1 MERLGLERRC
11 VERRELGW
19 LGLERRRMERLFLGR
34 RGVEWL
40 RLDQLSLGLTDA
52 RSGSQAMKVPRAT
65 GAVVAASVLGGA
77 LTLSVAAGRQSASWH
92 VEQSQWMV
100 AAAVGALALGSW
112 VWPVVVYR
120 GGESAAFNMDEGFF
134 VILALLVPPLVTLG
148 TLALAIIV
156 AQAARRRPLL
166 KSAFNVGQV
175 LIAAG
180 LGLAVS
186 RSLAAPS
193 NSLTTGQIA
202 AIILGVGVYFVINT
216 FLVAAVMVPMG
227 ATWRELTSD
236 LPIQV
241 THAGAGALVGVVLAL
256 AIQGHPW
263 AVALAIPGLIMERQL
278 ISARFAALYDRA
290 RMEGLY
296 EVTLEANRGLRQQ
309 AVLETI
315 LESVRRLLRSPE
327 AALTSDDPGP
337 GQLAAPIT
345 VADQRQWLVAWG
357 RRRGEPFGDA
367 DRGLLRALAAVGNGA
382 LSNAELYQQVHVE
395 RERLS
400 SITLSIGEGVCAI
413 DADGK
418 LTFVNR
424 AAADMMRLPSLNITI
439 DDLVS
444 DGALTAPDFLLVP
457 ASEAMRTGRTIRE
470 DDARFP
476 GKNGGTIPVAYTASA
491 VMSDGTPSGAVIA
504 FRDITE
510 RKAFE
515 DELHHHAFYDSLT
528 GLANRGL
535 LVERLDQ
542 ALRRSAMDR
551 KTHALIFVDVDR
563 FKSINDSL
571 GHVTGDEF
579 LVAIGARMKGVVRS
593 HDLLARFGGDEFVV
607 LLEDVAGVDV
617 AVAAAQRICAA
628 VEQPMVL
635 PDGYELV
642 ASVSVG
648 IALTEPGKTADDV
661 LRNADVAMYDAKV
674 KGGGGIY
681 KVFNQ
686 ASMGSRSSERLQ
698 IEADLRKGL
707 ERDELEVYY
716 QPFYSLDEQRIVGAE
731 ALVRWRH
738 PANGLI
744 SPMSFIPMAEETG
757 LILPLG
763 RYVLD
768 TACRQVR
775 SIRDRLDVD
784 LPISVNLSPR
794 QFQESGLLSQVAAA
808 LDSAG
813 LPSELLM
820 FEITE
825 TMVMEDLSG
834 AREIMKKLNRLGV
847 RLAIDDF
854 GTGHSSLAYLKQFP
868 VHEVKVDRAF
878 VQGVA
883 ESPVDSAIV
892 RAIIDLA
899 NAMGISAVAEGVETK
914 DQAAGLRM
922 LGCPVGQGFYFS
934 RPLRAEAFDQ
944 LLTRHFARTGG
955 PNGRVLINQCAGTP
969 GSTAVPSV
977 LACPADAA
985 TLHG

>member
-1 MERLGLERRC
+1 
-11 VERRELGW
+11 
-19 LGLERRRMERLFLGR
+19 
-34 RGVEWL
+34 
-40 RLDQLSLGLTDA
+40 
-52 RSGSQAMKVPRAT
+52 MKVPRAT
-65 GAVVAASVLGGA
+65 WAVVAASVAGGVLA
-77 LTLSVAAGRQSASWH
+77 LFIAAWRQSAPGH
-92 VEQSQWMV
+92 VDKGQWIV
-100 AAAVGALALGSW
+100 AAAMGVLALGSW

-148 TLALAIIV
+148 TLALMTIL
-156 AQAARRRPLL
+156 AQAARRRPLV
-166 KSAFNVGQV
+166 KSAFNAGQV

-180 LGLAVS
+180 LGLAAS
-186 RSLAAPS
+186 RAIAAPS
-193 NSLTTGQIA
+193 DSLTAGQIA
-202 AIILGVGVYFVINT
+202 AIMLGAGVYFVTNT
-216 FLVAAVMVPMG
+216 FLVDSVMISMG
-227 ATWRELTSD
+227 ASWGDFTKD
-236 LPIQV
+236 LSAQV
-241 THAGAGALVGVVLAL
+241 THASAGALVGVVLAL
-256 AIQGHPW
+256 AIQAHLW
-263 AVALAIPGLIMERQL
+263 AVALAIPGLVVERQL
-278 ISARFAALYDRA
+278 ISAWFAALYDRA
-290 RMEGLY
+290 RMKGLY
-296 EVTLEANRGLRQQ
+296 EVTLEANRALRQQ
-309 AVLETI
+309 PVLETI

-327 AALTSDDPGP
+327 ATLISDDPGP
-337 GQLAAPIT
+337 DQLAAPMI
-345 VADQRQWLVAWG
+345 VANQQQWLVASG
-357 RRRGEPFGDA
+357 RRRDEPFDDA
-367 DRGLLRALAAVGNGA
+367 DRGLLKALAAVGSGA
-382 LSNAELYQQVHVE
+382 LSNAQLYQQVHVE

-400 SITLSIGEGVCAI
+400 SITLNIGEGVCAI
-413 DADGK
+413 AADGR

-424 AAADMMRLPSLNITI
+424 AAADAIELPSLSIAV
-439 DDLVS
+439 DDPVS
-444 DGALTAPDFLLVP
+444 DGALTAPDFLLAP
-457 ASEAMRTGRTIRE
+457 AGEAMRTGRTIRE
-470 DDARFP
+470 DDARFR

-491 VMSDGTPSGAVIA
+491 VMSDGAASGAIIA

-515 DELHHHAFYDSLT
+515 DELHQHAFYDSLT
-528 GLANRGL
+528 GLANRRL

-542 ALRRSAMDR
+542 ALRRSSLDR
-551 KTHALIFVDVDR
+551 KTHALIFIDVDR

-579 LVAIGARMKGVVRS
+579 LVAIGIRMKEVVRS

-607 LLEDVAGVDV
+607 LLEDVAAVDV
-617 AVAAAQRICAA
+617 AVAAARRICAA

-635 PDGYELV
+635 PNGYELV

-681 KVFNQ
+681 KVFDP
-686 ASMGSRSSERLQ
+686 ASMGTRSSERLQ

-707 ERDELEVYY
+707 ERDELEVHY
-716 QPFYSLDEQRIVGAE
+716 QPFYSLDEQQIVGAE

-738 PANGLI
+738 PTNGLI
-744 SPMSFIPMAEETG
+744 SPMRFIPMAEETG

-768 TACRQVR
+768 KACQQVC

-794 QFQESGLLSQVAAA
+794 QFQESGLLSQVASV
-808 LDSAG
+808 LDTTG

-834 AREIMKKLNRLGV
+834 AHEVMKKLNRLGV

-868 VHEVKVDRAF
+868 VHEVKVDRIF

-892 RAIIDLA
+892 RAVIDLA
-899 NAMGISAVAEGVETK
+899 DAMGISAVAEGVETK
-914 DQAAGLRM
+914 DQVAGLKM
-922 LGCPVGQGFYFS
+922 LGCQVAQGFYFS
-934 RPLRAEAFDQ
+934 QPLRAEEFDE
-944 LLTRHFARTGG
+944 LLTRHFARTVR
-955 PNGRVLINQCAGTP
+955 PARPVLIDKGA
-969 GSTAVPSV
+969 SMSSITAVSPV
-977 LACPADAA
+977 PACP
-985 TLHG
+985 TLRG

>member
-1 MERLGLERRC
+1 M
-11 VERRELGW
+11 
-19 LGLERRRMERLFLGR
+19 
-34 RGVEWL
+34 
-40 RLDQLSLGLTDA
+40 GLTRA
-52 RSGSQAMKVPRAT
+52 RPGSRAMNIPRAT
-65 GAVVAASVLGGA
+65 RAIVAASIVGGA
-77 LTLSVAAGRQSASWH
+77 LTIFVAVWRQSAPGDID
-92 VEQSQWMV
+92 QGQWI
-100 AAAVGALALGSW
+100 AAAAIGVLALGSW

-120 GGESAAFNMDEGFF
+120 GGESEALNMDEGFL

-148 TLALAIIV
+148 TLGLVTIL
-156 AQAARRRPLL
+156 AQAIRRRPLV
-166 KSAFNVGQV
+166 KSAFNAGQV
-175 LIAAG
+175 LTAAG

-186 RSLAAPS
+186 RGIAAPA
-193 NSLTTGQIA
+193 NPLTAGQIA
-202 AIILGVGVYFVINT
+202 AVMLGAAVYLAINT
-216 FLVAAVMVPMG
+216 LLVASVMVSMG
-227 ATWRELTSD
+227 TTWRELTSD
-236 LPIQV
+236 LRIQV
-241 THAGAGALVGVVLAL
+241 TLSGAGALVGVLLAV
-256 AIQGHPW
+256 AIQAHLW
-263 AVALAIPGLIMERQL
+263 AVALAIPGLVLERRL

-315 LESVRRLLRSPE
+315 LGSVRRLLRSPE

-337 GQLAAPIT
+337 GQLAAPMT
-345 VADQRQWLVAWG
+345 VADRQQWLVASG
-357 RRRGEPFGDA
+357 RRRDEPFDDA
-367 DRGLLRALAAVGNGA
+367 DSGLLRALAAVGNGA
-382 LSNAELYQQVHVE
+382 LSNAQLFQQVRLE

-400 SITLSIGEGVCAI
+400 SITLNIGEGVCAI

-424 AAADMMRLPSLNITI
+424 AAADMMKLPSLNITI
-439 DDLVS
+439 DDPVS

-515 DELHHHAFYDSLT
+515 DELHQHAFYDSLT
-528 GLANRGL
+528 GLANRRL

-579 LVAIGARMKGVVRS
+579 LVAIGACMKGVVRN

-617 AVAAAQRICAA
+617 AVAAARRICAA
-628 VEQPMVL
+628 VKRPMVL

-674 KGGGGIY
+674 RGGGGIY
-681 KVFNQ
+681 KVFDQ

-744 SPMSFIPMAEETG
+744 GPMSFIPMAEETG
-757 LILPLG
+757 LIMPLG

-794 QFQESGLLSQVAAA
+794 QFQESGLLTQVAAA
-808 LDSAG
+808 LDAAC

-825 TMVMEDLSG
+825 SVVMEDISG

-922 LGCPVGQGFYFS
+922 LGCPVAQGFYFS
-934 RPLRAEAFDQ
+934 RPLRAEEFDQ
-944 LLTRHFARTGG
+944 LLTRHFTRTAG
-955 PNGRVLINQCAGTP
+955 PSGRVLINQGAGAP
-969 GSTAVPSV
+969 GIITAVPAV
-977 LACPADAA
+977 RACPADAS
-985 TLHG
+985 TLPG